1 MMLPMVFSPILIL
14 VYQISFDLG
23 RFITLRYSGPL
34 SFISSGRL
42 DNQSLKRSTGSVF
55 PPSVEYIACGV
66 VLRDIVRPPLR
77 VLVGPSRNSTTSLP
91 SSCCLITKSS
101 RYEGVIV
108 LLATSKSK
116 LLSQVFEVN
125 IGQDL
130 SVKITKLTF

>member
-34 SFISSGRL
+34 SFIPSGRL
-42 DNQSLKRSTGSVF
+42 DNQSLKRRTGSVF
-55 PPSVEYIACGV
+55 PSVEYIACGV

-125 IGQDL
+125 IGQDF